1 VDGQSEVDN
10 EERDDEIRL
19 VAVKMVQPEPA
30 ILVMPGIDHLILRLT
45 TYYSR
50 RDLSIVVSVLP
61 TDSLWIPAKCLFTR
75 NQFNRLTAHAIDLDG
90 DVD

>member
-1 VDGQSEVDN
+1 MGGQSEVDN

-50 RDLSIVVSVLP
+50 HDLSIVVSALP

-75 NQFNRLTAHAIDLDG
+75 NQFNQLTAHAIDLDG